1 MKIIS
6 IDVGIK
12 NLAFCL
18 FSVEEDKY
26 QIEDW
31 GVVDLSQ
38 KTETQKLCTCW
49 NDKKI
54 KKVTTKEKCKYQAK
68 WKKNDVYYC
77 VKHAKH
83 SGFLIPTNDYKT
95 SFINKQNMTSLRK
108 ILDKLNEE
116 KKDDNNN
123 EERKKERKEKSILNS
138 FNPISDTGSNDTP
151 NTFSSDPINTNP
163 LSLNT
168 ILYNSI
174 PNSSINHTSNS
185 ISGSS
190 SLKKADLISV
200 ILSTIETKCLQPIEE
215 VNASKMDLVTI
226 GRNMKIKF
234 DNIFCQKRIDKVI
247 IENQISPIANRM
259 KTIQGMISQYFIMIS
274 EHPIE
279 INFVNSTNKLK
290 LGEFQSNTDYKE
302 RKQQSVSL
310 VKKMVDSSWLDFFNE
325 HNKKDDLADCYLQ
338 GIWYIKNK
346 KNSS

>member
-38 KTETQKLCTCW
+38 KTETQKTCTCW
-49 NDKKI
+49 NEKKI
-54 KKVTTKEKCKYQAK
+54 KKSISKEKCKYQAK
-68 WKKNDVYYC
+68 WKKNNVYYC
-77 VKHAKH
+77 AKHAKH

-95 SFINKQNMTSLRK
+95 SFINKQNMNSLRK
-108 ILDKLNEE
+108 ILDKLNGNEQQNNEENKNEENKNEENKNEE
-116 KKDDNNN
+116 KK
-123 EERKKERKEKSILNS
+123 RSFILTS
-138 FNPISDTGSNDTP
+138 FNPISN
-151 NTFSSDPINTNP
+151 
-163 LSLNT
+163 
-168 ILYNSI
+168 NSGVF
-174 PNSSINHTSNS
+174 P
-185 ISGSS
+185 

-234 DNIFCQKRIDKVI
+234 DSIFCQKKIDKVI

-279 INFVNSTNKLK
+279 IDFVNSTNKLK

-346 KNSS
+346 